1 MISVHSCVRTEIP
14 VHLRDDDVGAFMCE
28 GWHVDAF
35 TLWVTN
41 FYAFMCEGYDSGA
54 FTWEMI
60 ISVYLCVI
68 GSISVHLPEEW
79 RFPVHSCV
87 RGKTLVHLL
96 EGWWFR
102 CIHAWGVGRFYL
114 RSDNLPCI
122 HVWGVRL
129 HRNRHS
135 EIDTKPSSK
144 YIGILPL
151 THECTANRHRLGKFT
166 DILPLT
172 HECTEIIIPQV
183 NAPESYPSHMN
194 AQKSSLL
201 MWMHYYRAQMQ
212 SLSTVESIVRMR
224 G

>member
-1 MISVHSCVRTEIP
+1 MYLRDDDFVAFMCEGYDISVFTWGVMVLVHSCVRTEIL
-14 VHLRDDDVGAFMCE
+14 VHLRDDVVGAFMCE
-28 GWHVDAF
+28 GWDCTDAF
-35 TLWVTN
+35 TWWVN
-41 FYAFMCEGYDSGA
+41 DFYAFMCEGLNSGA

-68 GSISVHLPEEW
+68 GRISVHLPEEW

-102 CIHAWGVGRFYL
+102 CIHAWGVGCFYL
-114 RSDNLPCI
+114 RSDNLPWI

-135 EIDTKPSSK
+135 S
-144 YIGILPL
+144 
-151 THECTANRHRLGKFT
+151 GKCT

-172 HECTEIIIPQV
+172 RESTEIIIPQV
-183 NAPESYPSHMN
+183 KAPESYPSHMN
-194 AQKSSLL
+194 APKSSFL
-201 MWMHYYRAQMQ
+201 R
-212 SLSTVESIVRMR
+212 
-224 G
+224 